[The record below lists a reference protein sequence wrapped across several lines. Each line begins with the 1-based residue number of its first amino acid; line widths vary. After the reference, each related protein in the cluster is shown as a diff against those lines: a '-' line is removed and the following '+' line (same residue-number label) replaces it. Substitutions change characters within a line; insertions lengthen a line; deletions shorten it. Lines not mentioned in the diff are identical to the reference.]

1 MIGDIF
7 SRRPEDRIFRLLD
20 EERGCILAG
29 RLGELAPIVARREE
43 LIEAL
48 AARLTVSPDNEAML
62 LRMQAK
68 LARNAALMRAAI
80 DGMKAAGQRLSEIA
94 EAQSQLSTYGSDG
107 ILTDIGVKT
116 QGVQKRA

>member
-20 EERGCILAG
+20 EERACILAG
-29 RLGELAPIVARREE
+29 RLADLAAIVSKREE
-43 LIEAL
+43 LIQTL
-48 AARLTVSPDNEAML
+48 AARLNMDPENQEML
-62 LRMQAK
+62 LRMQQK

-80 DGMKAAGQRLSEIA
+80 DGMKAAGQRLGDIA
-94 EAQSQLSTYGSDG
+94 QAQNQLSTYSSDG
-107 ILTDIGVKT
+107 VLTNIGVKV